1 MITERDRKI
10 LNYLYIYKYITLE
23 QLEKIFFKDIQY
35 SYNVARRRMQAL
47 LKTGY
52 IGVTK
57 SKVTKKNIYFL
68 KEDSFL
74 TTPSEEEL
82 IFLDVL
88 SFVFYKDFKVLS
100 AKFYPKEN
108 NSYGIGDINIQTINE
123 PKQIIVIIE
132 FFGHINNIQNFIL
145 SKEFT
150 NLIKL
155 KSNYNILLIS
165 DTNYVFNS
173 ESLPIKQLNT
183 NLTNIG
189 EYLDILLQ

>member
-1 MITERDRKI
+1 MITERDRRI

-47 LKTGY
+47 LKAGY
-52 IGVTK
+52 IKVTK
-57 SKVTKKNIYFL
+57 SKATKKNIYYL
-68 KEDSFL
+68 NED
-74 TTPSEEEL
+74 TITNIPSEEEL

-100 AKFYPKEN
+100 AKFYPKQT
-108 NSYGIGDINIQTINE
+108 SPYGVGYINIQTTNE
-123 PKQIIVIIE
+123 PKQLIVIIE
-132 FFGHINNIQNFIL
+132 FFGHINNIENYVF

-155 KSNYNILLIS
+155 KSSYNILLIS
-165 DTNYVFNS
+165 DTNHIFDNK
-173 ESLPIKQLNT
+173 SLSIHQSNT
-183 NLTNIG
+183 NLANIV
-189 EYLDILLQ
+189 EYLDSLLQ

>member
-123 PKQIIVIIE
+123 PKQIIVIVE

-155 KSNYNILLIS
+155 KSNCNILLIS

-189 EYLDILLQ
+189 EYLDILL